1 METTAGKLEEG
12 TVSRMI
18 RVKVLLFARFAEL
31 LGQSEFTI
39 DVGAPATVRT
49 VLDNLRE
56 RAGGAQLPP
65 APMVARN
72 RIQAQLDTA
81 LEDGD
86 EVAVLPPLA
95 GG

>member
-1 METTAGKLEEG
+1 MGG
-12 TVSRMI
+12 SVSGRVRI
-18 RVKVLLFARFAEL
+18 RVLLFARYAEL
-31 LGQSEFTI
+31 LGQTEMTI

-49 VLDNLRE
+49 VLDSLRAM
-56 RAGGAQLPP
+56 AGGSKLPP
-65 APMVARN
+65 APLVAQN
-72 RIQAQLDTA
+72 QVKVQLDTA

>member
-1 METTAGKLEEG
+1 MH
-12 TVSRMI
+12 I
-18 RVKVLLFARFAEL
+18 RVLLFARYAEL
-31 LGQSEFTI
+31 LGLTEMEVAV
-39 DVGAPATVRT
+39 DAPATVRT
-49 VLDNLRE
+49 VLDTLRT
-56 RAGGAQLPP
+56 RAGGSQLPT

-72 RIQAQLDTA
+72 RVHAQLDTA

>member
-1 METTAGKLEEG
+1 MG
-12 TVSRMI
+12 TVNGEQVIGNRAI
-18 RVKVLLFARFAEL
+18 RVRVLLFARFAEL
-31 LGQSEFTI
+31 LGATEMDV

-49 VLDNLRE
+49 LLDSLR
-56 RAGGAQLPP
+56 ALTGGAQLPP
-65 APMVARN
+65 TPMVARN
-72 RIQAQLDTA
+72 RIHAQLDTA

>member
-1 METTAGKLEEG
+1 MG
-12 TVSRMI
+12 TVNGEEVTGNRAI
-18 RVKVLLFARFAEL
+18 RVRVLLFARFAEL
-31 LGQSEFTI
+31 LGATEMDV

-49 VLDNLRE
+49 LLDSLRTLT
-56 RAGGAQLPP
+56 GGAQLPP
-65 APMVARN
+65 TPMVARN
-72 RIQAQLDTA
+72 RIHAQLDTA